1 MARETILG
9 GTHIASF
16 SLLVI
21 YLFIGIIKNAGI
33 TPNLCFFVCFFVL
46 FFNGYLAQTEAK
58 ERFLSDS

>member
-1 MARETILG
+1 MAREIILG

-16 SLLVI
+16 ILLVI

-33 TPNLCFFVCFFVL
+33 TPNLCFFIL
-46 FFNGYLAQTEAK
+46 FFNGYLAQTKAK